1 MASEVRILPSALMD
15 IDTIR
20 STIQNEPLFE
30 RNICLRN
37 LKAGIPQETKSLFVG
52 VGLCT
57 AREPASAVPFDI
69 LAFFLL
75 PELLRREGIID
86 STFFLIADTHA
97 LTNSFMTSDKV
108 KRATALMR
116 KTAFSIVHSLR
127 LQNFHIVTA
136 TEIRN
141 DKTIKKNLPTLDN
154 KYVQEEVFD
163 LCWFAQNKNVGWKLG
178 WTISNEVIPRG
189 HDERFFDTEIQKWIP
204 KPFIFL
210 HSSAGRTFDPRKPK
224 TSPYIALAH
233 QNRLLLTPDEKVTM
247 KLEAAE
253 DNSPNFMMVKNH
265 LVRIVRLF
273 EKLIIKIPTDIFAE
287 KIEFICRAAT
297 QEIPAVV

>member
-1 MASEVRILPSALMD
+1 MN

-20 STIQNEPLFE
+20 SIIQNEPLFE
-30 RNICLRN
+30 RDICLRN
-37 LKAGIPQETKSLFVG
+37 LNQGIPQKTKNLFVG

-57 AREPASAVPFDI
+57 ASEAASAVPFDI

-97 LTNSFMTSDKV
+97 LTNSFMTSEKV
-108 KRATALMR
+108 NRVTTLMR

-127 LQNFHIVTA
+127 LQNFHIVIA
-136 TEIRN
+136 SEIRN
-141 DKTIKKNLPTLDN
+141 DKMIKKNLPTLDN

-163 LCWFAQNKNVGWKLG
+163 LCWFTKNKNVGWKLG
-178 WTISNEVIPRG
+178 WTISNEPTPRG

-204 KPFIFL
+204 NSFIFL
-210 HSSAGRTFDPRKPK
+210 HSSAGRTFDRRKPK

-233 QNRLLLTPDEKVTM
+233 ENRLLLTPDEKVAM
-247 KLEAAE
+247 KLEAAK
-253 DNSPNFMMVKNH
+253 DNSLNFMMVKNH

-287 KIEFICRAAT
+287 KIEFITRAAT
-297 QEIPAVV
+297 QEIRAVI